1 MLRRLYDWTMRM
13 AAHGHALGWLF
24 GVSFLE
30 GFCFPVPPDVLVVP
44 MALAR
49 RERAFLIAGIA
60 VLGSVA
66 GGLAGYGIGYFLF
79 QEIGRPLLEFYGAMQ
94 DFAEFQALYDRW
106 GVWVV
111 LVAGLTPVPYQ
122 VATLG
127 SGVFEFDIYVF
138 TASAIVARSIRFF
151 LEAALIWRFGAP
163 VRRFIETNLA
173 LAVSAAVA
181 VLFVVFLV
189 VRAFL
194 QG

>member
-13 AAHGHALGWLF
+13 AAHGHALRWLF
-24 GVSFLE
+24 GVSFFE

-49 RERAFLIAGIA
+49 RERAFLIAGVA

-79 QEIGRPLLEFYGAMQ
+79 QEIGRPLLEFYGAMDQ
-94 DFAEFQALYDRW
+94 FEQFRALYDRW

-127 SGVFEFDIYVF
+127 SGVFEFDITVF
-138 TASAIVARSIRFF
+138 TASAVAARSVRFF
-151 LEAALIWRFGAP
+151 LEAALIWYVGPP
-163 VRRFIETNLA
+163 VRRFIEENLA
-173 LAVSAAVA
+173 LAVSAGVA

-194 QG
+194 